1 MHTHY
6 KPTVLFLNISPDYTP
21 ACAWCSIKVS
31 PINPLVSTPRINAYN
46 LSWKTRHE
54 RFFLHIICS
63 SDYAG
68 TFVKASISLSIVAAR
83 SPMYGQTRIQNWMC
97 NLIYFYNCA
106 LCTLSLYICVFLCLC
121 CMFICIEQL
130 QIKLNWIELKLCKKK
145 RRRYWQVAVRLL
157 AIRRLLARSC
167 TDTCRLHSYTECNQF
182 HSWCHS

>member
-68 TFVKASISLSIVAAR
+68 TLVKASIFFVHSGREDTQLAQS
-83 SPMYGQTRIQNWMC
+83 SHKSKLQTRNSASQCLQIERNSAQMH
-97 NLIYFYNCA
+97 F
-106 LCTLSLYICVFLCLC
+106 CTYDCWRFSSTTKSGRKCGERRYSPHQLTLLWLCLIKFQAPN
-121 CMFICIEQL
+121 FIASP
-130 QIKLNWIELKLCKKK
+130 KLTTYST
-145 RRRYWQVAVRLL
+145 R
-157 AIRRLLARSC
+157 
-167 TDTCRLHSYTECNQF
+167 
-182 HSWCHS
+182 